1 MKYWIFIVSLLM
13 GPTLLVGQNNQTLE
27 KGTASFVSSQN
38 VYVKFSATENIN
50 KGDTLFIKEA
60 DKLKPALIVKE
71 KSSSSCVCSS
81 LLPEKVKIGTE
92 FYARVQV
99 KKEPEKQKERKAKD
113 RPVVSQDSSLKPPP
127 VVIPPQQED
136 KDEVSYKQKS
146 KGRVSAATYS
156 SLAGAEQTHRMRYTF
171 MYQGN
176 NLRNSRF
183 STEQYITFRHTSGAW
198 NEVKE
203 NFNNALKVYSLSVK
217 YDLGKYS
224 SITLGRKINQRISSM
239 GAIDG
244 LQFEKGVKNFM
255 VGAIVGS
262 RPDYADYR
270 LNVNLFQA
278 GVYVGYVNRNPQRH
292 RETTFGVIEQRNHA
306 RTDRRFAYF
315 QHSNNLTKSMSLF
328 GSMEVDMYQVVD
340 SVVTNAM
347 RITNILLTLR
357 YKVSKQFSLSGGY
370 DNRRNIIYYESYKS
384 YIDQLIDDETRQGLR
399 LGATY
404 RISKRIN
411 WGANTSWRFQ
421 KSNLNLSKNLNT
433 YLNFNR
439 LPWIHSSL
447 SLSVNWL
454 QTTYLTSKMYGAR
467 LNQELIRGKLN
478 GELYY
483 RMVDYDY
490 GNEQSRFMQHIA
502 GADLSWNI
510 TRTLGLYLYYEGTYT
525 DSRAAFHRVNTRI
538 IQRF

>member
-1 MKYWIFIVSLLM
+1 MKYWIFIGSLIM
-13 GPTLLVGQNNQTLE
+13 GPALLFGQNTQPFE
-27 KGTASFVSSQN
+27 KGTVSFVSSQN

-50 KGDTLFIKEA
+50 KGDTLYLKEA
-60 DKLKPALIVKE
+60 DKLKPALLVKE

-81 LLPEKVKIGTE
+81 FLPEKVKIGTE

-99 KKEPEKQKERKAKD
+99 KKEPEKQKDRKAKD

-127 VVIPPQQED
+127 VVISPQQED
-136 KDEVSYKQKS
+136 KDEISFKQKS
-146 KGRVSAATYS
+146 KGRISAATYS
-156 SLAGAEQTHRMRYTF
+156 NFSGSEQTHRLRYTF

-176 NLRNSRF
+176 NLGNSRF
-183 STEQYITFRHTSGAW
+183 STEQYITFRHTVGAW
-198 NEVKE
+198 SDVTE
-203 NFNNALKVYSLSVK
+203 NLNNALKVYSLSVK
-217 YDLGKYS
+217 YDLDKYS
-224 SITLGRKINQRISSM
+224 NITIGRKINQRISSM

-244 LQFEKGVKNFM
+244 LQIEKGTKNFL
-255 VGAIVGS
+255 VGAIIGS

-270 LNVNLFQA
+270 LNLNLLQA
-278 GVYVGYVNRNPQRH
+278 GVYVGHVNRNPQNR

-306 RTDRRFAYF
+306 KTDRRFAYF
-315 QHSNNLTKSMSLF
+315 QHSNNLTKNLSMF
-328 GSMEVDMYQVVD
+328 GSMEADLYQVVD

-347 RITNILLTLR
+347 SITNILFTLR
-357 YKVSKQFSLSGGY
+357 YKVSKQISLSGGY
-370 DNRRNIIYYESYKS
+370 DNRKNIIYYESYKN

-399 LGATY
+399 LGGTY

-411 WGANTSWRFQ
+411 WGVNGSWRFQ
-421 KSNLNLSKNLNT
+421 KSNFNLSKNLNT

-439 LPWIHSSL
+439 LPWIQSSL
-447 SLSVNWL
+447 ALSFNWL

-467 LNQELIRGKLN
+467 LNQEIIRGKLN

-490 GNEQSRFMQHIA
+490 GNAESNIMQNIA
-502 GADLSWNI
+502 GIDFSWNI

-525 DSRAAFHRVNTRI
+525 ASRSTFHRVNARV